1 MSRSS
6 KAFPFQVG
14 ILTLIR
20 MVVQTATRMIYP
32 FLAVFARGLDVQISS
47 ITIALGISMLTSLLG
62 PLLSPLS
69 DRYGRKTGI
78 LLGLVI
84 FTFSSGLVVIFPIFP
99 IFALSLF
106 AGNLAI
112 NLFLPAVFAYLS
124 DRTSYARRGMVI
136 GIFEISWALCYIV
149 LVPLIGLLIEREGWQ
164 SAYGVLTL
172 LGVLSILLVFWSMP
186 VEKPKEPAP
195 DGRSPA
201 LGSIMTSKPA
211 MMMLLFG
218 LFLAGGNELVSVMF
232 GVWIEDSFDLQIAA
246 LGAASAIIGFSELGG
261 EGLSAFLTDKIGKEK
276 AVIIGLTINSL
287 AMIAL
292 PLFAQSFFSALVWL
306 FLVYLSFEWVMVSSL
321 ALTSEVLPGVRAT
334 LLSAYIASHAISR
347 MLADFSA
354 PLIYQN
360 GFFINALACLV
371 MNLLAIQ
378 FLRKVRLSSA

>member
-6 KAFPFQVG
+6 KAFPIQVG
-14 ILTLIR
+14 LLTLIR

-32 FLAVFARGLDVQISS
+32 FLAVFARGLGVQIGS
-47 ITIALGISMLTSLLG
+47 ITAALGISMVTSLLG

-84 FTFSSGLVVIFPIFP
+84 FTLSSGLVVVFPIFP

-106 AGNLAI
+106 LGNLAI
-112 NLFLPAVFAYLS
+112 NLFLPAIFAFLS
-124 DRTSYARRGMVI
+124 DHSSYARRGMVI

-149 LVPLIGLLIEREGWQ
+149 LVPLFGLLIEREGWQ
-164 SAYGVLTL
+164 SAYSALTL
-172 LGVLSILLVFWSMP
+172 LGVAAILLILWIMP
-186 VEKPKEPAP
+186 AEKPRDPAS
-195 DGRSPA
+195 GGGSPNLKA
-201 LGSIMTSKPA
+201 ILTHKPA

-232 GVWIEDSFDLQIAA
+232 GVWIEDSFNLQIAA
-246 LGAASAIIGFSELGG
+246 LGAASAVIGFSELGG
-261 EGLSAFLTDKIGKEK
+261 EGLAAFLTDRIGKEK

-287 AMIAL
+287 AMISL
-292 PLFAQSFFSALVWL
+292 PLFGQSFFSGLIWL

-334 LLSAYIASHAISR
+334 LLSAYIASHAVSR

-360 GFFINALACLV
+360 GFIFNALSCLM
-371 MNLLAIQ
+371 MNLVAIYL
-378 FLRKVRLSSA
+378 LRKVKLNPA